1 MDGFLY
7 LMVEMT
13 SRSETQGTLVS
24 TPLLSTRFGSIAR
37 SRPWWGRHA
46 QGCWTCSKGVMDV
59 FGKQL
64 VGISLFIYQI
74 HKDYLFLS
82 GSISEDGKGEG
93 SNQASD
99 TQLVHK
105 IYVGQGKKMSF
116 SPMSSPP
123 KESKD
128 ERTISIDEKH

>member
-7 LMVEMT
+7 LMIEMT

-24 TPLLSTRFGSIAR
+24 TPLLSTRLGAIGHSCPR
-37 SRPWWGRHA
+37 CPRHA

-64 VGISLFIYQI
+64 VGIHLFIYQI
-74 HKDYLFLS
+74 HKDYSFLS
-82 GSISEDGKGEG
+82 GSISEDGKREG

-105 IYVGQGKKMSF
+105 NYIGQGKKMRF
-116 SPMSSPP
+116 SPMSSFP
-123 KESKD
+123 KEPKG
-128 ERTISIDEKH
+128 